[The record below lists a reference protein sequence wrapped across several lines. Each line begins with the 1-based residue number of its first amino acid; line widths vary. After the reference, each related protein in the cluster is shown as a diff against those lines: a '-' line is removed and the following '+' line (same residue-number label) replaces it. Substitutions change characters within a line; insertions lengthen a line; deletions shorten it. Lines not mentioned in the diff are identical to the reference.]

1 MFNIE
6 DVLSSNKLLDGR
18 YRLLRKLNTDSDPV
32 ELWMA
37 RDINTI
43 NKDAAANDESSGKI
57 VSIMICHPT
66 DALDI
71 EDEQRWQDQFD
82 AAHACR
88 HPNLIPPE
96 EYAVVNDT
104 YYLVFPY
111 SEAETLSGF
120 VGKNLSDR
128 ITMKLISDMASGLNE
143 LHTHQPQIIHKSV
156 RPSNIIVYNDED
168 FLLTNYG
175 IHFESDSQIINNQD
189 DNVAYMAP
197 ERFRDNA
204 VAGPKSDIWALGATL
219 YEVLTGDKPF
229 GAEGGKNQLL
239 DTPMPPLS
247 DQSAGIIDLVYAC
260 LQADP
265 KKRPTAQQ
273 IMDKTSAKKHSTKQ
287 KKKKQTNQ
295 AKEQSDI
302 NIRINKRTAAIVGA
316 AILLFVIL
324 VIALKPRRHE
334 DNPSN
339 GVANEVVEINY
350 YEEAVKMLSD
360 GASAS
365 MGRKLLDSL
374 VSTNDWQA
382 TFLLSRLYFD
392 TKGRDTLLYDKQWE
406 VMRENCGITPDN
418 DKAHNY
424 LFDAFELYEDD
435 FMILYQLGCDYL
447 AGNMRGCKRNLNYA
461 LWCFDKAERTINRT
475 DLNNTLYQDALEHG
489 RERISR
495 SNYSPVRPIR

>member
-57 VSIMICHPT
+57 VTIMICHPT

-302 NIRINKRTAAIVGA
+302 NIRINKRTATIVGA
-316 AILLFVIL
+316 AILLIVIL

-334 DNPSN
+334 DNPSK

-360 GASAS
+360 DASAS

>member
-316 AILLFVIL
+316 AILLIVIL

-334 DNPSN
+334 DNPSK

-360 GASAS
+360 DASAS

>member
-18 YRLLRKLNTDSDPV
+18 YRLLRRLNNDSDSV

-37 RDINTI
+37 RDITTI
-43 NKDAAANDESSGKI
+43 DRDAAANDESSGKM
-57 VSIMICHPT
+57 VSIMICHPN

-111 SEAETLSGF
+111 SDTETLSSL
-120 VGKNLSDR
+120 VGRNLSDR
-128 ITMKLISDMASGLNE
+128 VTKKLVSDLASGLNE
-143 LHTHQPQIIHKSV
+143 LHTHQPKIIHNSI
-156 RPSNIIVYNDED
+156 RPSNIIVNNDEE
-168 FLLTNYG
+168 FLLSNYG
-175 IHFESDSQIINNQD
+175 IHFESDSQIINNQEEG
-189 DNVAYMAP
+189 VSYMAP

-204 VAGPKSDIWALGATL
+204 VVGPESDVWALGATL
-219 YEVLTGDKPF
+219 YEVLTGNKPF
-229 GAEGGKNQLL
+229 GKEGGKTQHL
-239 DTPMPPLS
+239 DTPMPPFS
-247 DQSAGIIDLVYAC
+247 DQSAEIIDLVHAC

-287 KKKKQTNQ
+287 KKKKQTHQ

-316 AILLFVIL
+316 AILLIVIL
-324 VIALKPRRHE
+324 SIALKPRHHE
-334 DNPSN
+334 EKLPGD
-339 GVANEVVEINY
+339 VETEVVETNCY
-350 YEEAVKMLSD
+350 AEAVKMLSD
-360 GASAS
+360 NASAS
-365 MGRKLLDSL
+365 TGRKMLDSL
-374 VSTNDWQA
+374 VSANDWQA

-392 TKGRDTLLYDKQWE
+392 TKGRDTLLYDKQWGI
-406 VMRENCGITPDN
+406 MRENCGITPDN
-418 DKAHNY
+418 EKAHNY
-424 LFDAFELYEDD
+424 LFDAFELYEND

-461 LWCFDKAERTINRT
+461 LWCFDNAERAINHT
-475 DLNNTLYQDALEHG
+475 DLNNTLCQDALEHG